1 MLSMHIVVVVVVV
14 VGSFIHC
21 LLPEEGAWP
30 PSHPTVAAVTVGAGL
45 SLSVRVLETPGLH
58 GSDEEV
64 LRAEGLVVES
74 VAVACAT
81 SVQVSVDVERL
92 AAPSTCKML
101 SQWLPFCL
109 AFPPRCFP
117 PVLKHLHC
125 PCPSPTRDLSK
136 TT

>member
-1 MLSMHIVVVVVVV
+1 MLSMHMVVVVV

-81 SVQVSVDVERL
+81 PVQVPVDVERL
-92 AAPSTCKML
+92 AAPSTYDEAVIAPSHEHGL
-101 SQWLPFCL
+101 SLGGQ
-109 AFPPRCFP
+109 
-117 PVLKHLHC
+117 VEV
-125 PCPSPTRDLSK
+125 PSG
-136 TT
+136 